1 MSDIMFSSS
10 LLQLDGFIW
19 IQYKHNQEVIITVL
33 VYANDNS
40 VGTILITLQTTPP
53 IINYSTLMFNFYN
66 CV

>member
-19 IQYKHNQEVIITVL
+19 IHYKHYQEVIITVP
-33 VYANDNS
+33 VYINDNS

-53 IINYSTLMFNFYN
+53 IINYSTYID
-66 CV
+66 V